1 MKTVYFKIIARKIGD
16 KLALMAVVPDDF
28 LDQEITGDVE
38 IEAFKL
44 PPNIYTG
51 TYPNIR
57 INTDTMV
64 STEKHK
70 GESPDGIFTQPNWA
84 IIEKEENDYLGIG
97 L

>member
-1 MKTVYFKIIARKIGD
+1 MKTTYFKIIARKIED
-16 KLALMAVVPDDF
+16 KIILMAVVPDDF
-28 LDQEITGDVE
+28 LGKEIAGDVE

-57 INTDTMV
+57 INTDTIQP
-64 STEKHK
+64 TKKHI
-70 GESPDGIFTQPNWA
+70 GQSPDGIFTQPNWA
-84 IIEKEENDYLGIG
+84 IIEKEEADNFGIG